1 MDEKSSWMKF
11 IYGDVGDD
19 VDNGNVGGDVIHD
32 ANDDARDTIMIV
44 GPLGM

>member
-1 MDEKSSWMKF
+1 MKF
-11 IYGDVGDD
+11 IYDD

-32 ANDDARDTIMIV
+32 VNDDARDTIMIV